1 MLVSESALALPLFNA
16 KSATCAVGSVACTVA
31 CTRAPRSHLQEGG
44 PATSVFTAAGCAE
57 CAAPRAKCHHVPAAP
72 PLASRCLIFIYFS
85 KYVYICS
92 LQKTEPLF
100 CDTRIKRSY

>member
-1 MLVSESALALPLFNA
+1 MSESALALPLFNA
-16 KSATCAVGSVACTVA
+16 KSATCAVGSVARTVA

-44 PATSVFTAAGCAE
+44 LATSVFTAAGCAE
-57 CAAPRAKCHHVPAAP
+57 RAAPRAKCHHVPAAP
-72 PLASRCLIFIYFS
+72 PLASHCLIFIYFS